1 MTSLNLPHYRTFLVL
16 GNMSVS
22 VLIKAVI
29 RSDGLSMAPPVA
41 IAVGIFQGV
50 RPRLWRGNR
59 HIGRL
64 AGGGGGGGGAG
75 GVLFQHCPGG
85 LNLAGDYKR

>member
-16 GNMSVS
+16 SNMSVS

-29 RSDGLSMAPPVA
+29 RSDGLSMAPAVA
-41 IAVGIFQGV
+41 IAVGIFQYFFH
-50 RPRLWRGNR
+50 PN
-59 HIGRL
+59 
-64 AGGGGGGGGAG
+64 
-75 GVLFQHCPGG
+75 PGG